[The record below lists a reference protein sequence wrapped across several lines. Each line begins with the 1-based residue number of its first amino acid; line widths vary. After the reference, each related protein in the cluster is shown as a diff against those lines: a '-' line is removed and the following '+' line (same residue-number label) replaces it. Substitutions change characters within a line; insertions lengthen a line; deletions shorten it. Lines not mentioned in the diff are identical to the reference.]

1 MRKILTSSVSIL
13 LLLSLISSA
22 NATITTKDSL
32 KNKIEAAGDAVD
44 EANAEVTKA
53 LRAYNKAA
61 AALPAARQ
69 RLATANANLAKAQN
83 EHQIAVNDLAKSTA
97 ATERAEDSLS
107 VTQANLTTQNSE
119 VSKLVN
125 MMYRQGPISE
135 ISIIFSTES
144 PSEFTTRIQI
154 VKSWFDTKTAQINQL
169 TKTREDLIQK
179 KKALD
184 ELVQDNL
191 KKKSVAQA
199 KVLTAEEAAKEAKAA
214 QVAVNKIVND
224 RKAAFNAAKKYQAA
238 VQKRYNKLKKE
249 QQRLK
254 NLAKKNNGKGKNLDP
269 ADEFLWPVAGA
280 PKTSN
285 AGMRLHPIFKIW
297 RCHAGIDLGAGSG
310 AKIRAADDAVVA
322 DVGWSTGYGNYVMLA
337 HGKGVTTFYAHMS
350 KRAVSD
356 GESVGRGDTIG
367 YVGSTGWSTG
377 PHLHFEV
384 RVDGELYDPMGWF
397 GGNKKRIC

>member
-1 MRKILTSSVSIL
+1 MRKFLASSISVL
-13 LLLSLISSA
+13 LLFSLIST
-22 NATITTKDSL
+22 ATASITTKDSL

-44 EANAEVTKA
+44 EANAQVAKA

-69 RLATANANLAKAQN
+69 RLATAKANLAKAQN
-83 EHQIAVNDLAKSTA
+83 EHQAAVNDLAKSTA
-97 ATERAEDSLS
+97 ATERAEDSLT
-107 VTQANLTTQNSE
+107 VTQSNLTTQNSE

-144 PSEFTTRIQI
+144 PAEFTTRIQI
-154 VKSWFDTKTAQINQL
+154 VKSWFDSKTAQINQL

-184 ELVQDNL
+184 ELVQDNI
-191 KKKSVAQA
+191 KKKSIAQS
-199 KVLTAEEAAKEAKAA
+199 KVLTAEEAAAEAEAA
-214 QVAVNKIVND
+214 QKAVNKIVND
-224 RKAAFNAAKKYQAA
+224 RKAAFNEAKKFQAA

-254 NLAKKNNGKGKNLDP
+254 DLAKKNNGKGKNLDP

-297 RCHAGIDLGAGSG
+297 RCHAGIDLGASSG

-350 KRAVSD
+350 KKAVSD
-356 GESVGRGDTIG
+356 GESVDRGETIG

-397 GGNKKRIC
+397 GGSKKKIC

>member
-13 LLLSLISSA
+13 LILSLISSA